1 MHSNVYLVHKK
12 LLLLKIAQQWT
23 GQTRY
28 KFDQLT
34 VNLSIQKAVFFYVT
48 ALAPY
53 IFFELQAKIHRYTK
67 QIPESLSA

>member
-1 MHSNVYLVHKK
+1 MWASK
-12 LLLLKIAQQWT
+12 
-23 GQTRY
+23 R
-28 KFDQLT
+28 LT

-67 QIPESLSA
+67 QIPESHSA